1 MTPLKVELNPN
12 LITKLIMTLSNYRK
26 VANIETLEWELIE
39 NESFGQTGN
48 TWWYNLSYD
57 DASGEGSY
65 LYKMDPNT
73 RSKYHLHE
81 GPEEFF
87 ILDGDLTDPDGY
99 TYKKGD
105 FVKLSSG
112 SSHSSTTLSG
122 LTAVVTHRG
131 RFTFTE
137 K

>member
-1 MTPLKVELNPN
+1 MSA
-12 LITKLIMTLSNYRK
+12 LSDYRK

-39 NESFGQTGN
+39 DESAGQIGN

-57 DASGEGSY
+57 DKTGEGSY

-73 RSKYHLHE
+73 NSKTHLHE

-87 ILDGDLTDPDGY
+87 ILEGDLKDSDGY
-99 TYKKGD
+99 IYKKGD
-105 FVKLSSG
+105 FVHLSSG
-112 SSHSSTTLSG
+112 SKHNSYTSSG
-122 LTAVVTHRG
+122 CTAVVTHRG
-131 RFTFTE
+131 KFIFTE